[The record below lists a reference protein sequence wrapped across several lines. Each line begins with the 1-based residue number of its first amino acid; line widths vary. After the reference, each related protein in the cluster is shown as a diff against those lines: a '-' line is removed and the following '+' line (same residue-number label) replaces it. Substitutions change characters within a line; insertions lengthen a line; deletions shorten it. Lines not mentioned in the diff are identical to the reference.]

1 MTDEG
6 NRCHTEDS
14 KTVIM
19 TISCIKKN
27 ASGFTLL
34 ETVIAVFIF
43 ALIITSSLFALNR
56 GLSIIQSSR
65 NINIASSDISAV
77 LELLRHEI
85 DTTGT
90 VVSRTYS
97 LPNINETE
105 TVVISSDPYY
115 DPMPV
120 NVTINWQEEAQ
131 RHRSVSVDML
141 ISERQRA

>member
-1 MTDEG
+1 M
-6 NRCHTEDS
+6 RKIKLHS
-14 KTVIM
+14 K
-19 TISCIKKN
+19 S
-27 ASGFTLL
+27 AFTLL

-43 ALIITSSLFALNR
+43 ALIITSSLFAFSR

-77 LELLRHEI
+77 LEFLRHEI
-85 DTTGT
+85 DSTGT

-105 TVVISSDPYY
+105 TVIVSSDPYY
-115 DPMPV
+115 NPMPV
-120 NVTINWQEEAQ
+120 NVTISWQEEAQ

>member
-1 MTDEG
+1 
-6 NRCHTEDS
+6 
-14 KTVIM
+14 M

-27 ASGFTLL
+27 VSGFTLL

-56 GLSIIQSSR
+56 GLSIIQASR

-77 LELLRHEI
+77 LESLRNEVN
-85 DTTGT
+85 TSGT

-105 TVVISSDPYY
+105 TVTVSSDPYY

-120 NVTINWQEEAQ
+120 NVTIAWQEEAQ

-141 ISERQRA
+141 ISARQRA

>member
-1 MTDEG
+1 
-6 NRCHTEDS
+6 
-14 KTVIM
+14 M

-27 ASGFTLL
+27 VSGFTLL

-56 GLSIIQSSR
+56 GLSIIQASR

-77 LELLRHEI
+77 LESLRHEVN
-85 DTTGT
+85 TTGT

-105 TVVISSDPYY
+105 TVTVSSDTYY

-120 NVTINWQEEAQ
+120 NVTIAWQEEAQ

-141 ISERQRA
+141 ISARQRA